1 MDALSSSHR
10 QAVVYLISAL
20 LLAAVTAL
28 FDSSVLWV
36 SVVLIALGGVPH
48 GAVDLHITLPGTHRW
63 RELGV
68 YLASISI
75 VLLGWYLW
83 PPLMLAFFLLN
94 SAWHFGDCD
103 LQTSH
108 RAKPLLAV
116 LYGSAILIT
125 LIRPDD
131 ASVRWIIMDLAGA
144 ADIVTVPELV
154 RWLAYALVLVIPV
167 WTSRANGLQQFLRGM
182 VIIGMGLWTPSL
194 LAFTWYFVF
203 VHSWSSVD
211 RLRGYLSPQKPLA
224 WVHVLKAAAPLS
236 VVTYAGIGLGY
247 VALPA
252 ASLTSLLFIALSA
265 LTLPHSRLFSRV
277 YAQS

>member
-1 MDALSSSHR
+1 MM
-10 QAVVYLISAL
+10 YLISAIAL
-20 LLAAVTAL
+20 LLLSLIAET
-28 FDSSVLWV
+28 SG
-36 SVVLIALGGVPH
+36 SVVLIVSALLIALGGIPH
-48 GAVDLHITLPGTHRW
+48 GAVDLHLTLPGAQRR

-83 PPLMLAFFLLN
+83 PPLMLGFFLLN

-125 LIRPDD
+125 LVRPDD
-131 ASVRWIIMDLAGA
+131 PSVRWIIMDLAGA
-144 ADIVTVPELV
+144 ADIVTMPDLV
-154 RWLAYALVLVIPV
+154 RWLAFALVLVMPI
-167 WTSRANGLQQFLRGM
+167 WTNPSNGFQQLFRST
-182 VIIGMGLWTPSL
+182 VIIGMGLWAPSL
-194 LAFTWYFVF
+194 VAFTWYFVF
-203 VHSWSSVD
+203 IHSWSSVD
-211 RLRGYLSPQKPLA
+211 RLRDYLSPEKPLE

-236 VVTYAGIGLGY
+236 VVTYAGIALGY
-247 VALPA
+247 MLLPA
-252 ASLTSLLFIALSA
+252 ASLVALLFVALSA

-277 YAQS
+277 YAQSR